1 MSETNLSSALEQS
14 ASNPSVFEVIAQENL
29 NELFRPACRHLIEV
43 LARSQPEY
51 FGSILRSFDAIYNL
65 VVSSL
70 QFYFITNHSA
80 SLAEYYYDLKRSEVT
95 FKQRLLQV
103 SALVLL
109 PYLQNKLQT
118 FYETS
123 QQRTDS
129 NKFLPQLYTLS
140 ITLYNFSQLYY
151 TFMFAV
157 GKSHFHSSIQRL
169 LGIKLR
175 RKHPSE
181 AT

>member
-1 MSETNLSSALEQS
+1 M
-14 ASNPSVFEVIAQENL
+14 
-29 NELFRPACRHLIEV
+29 

-129 NKFLPQLYTLS
+129 NKFLSQLYTLS